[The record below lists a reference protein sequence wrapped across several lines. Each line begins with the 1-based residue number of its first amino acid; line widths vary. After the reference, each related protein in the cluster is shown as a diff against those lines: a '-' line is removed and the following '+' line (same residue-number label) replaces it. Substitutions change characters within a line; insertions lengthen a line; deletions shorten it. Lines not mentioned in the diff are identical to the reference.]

1 MDKNTMILGENQY
14 YSLDC
19 YKTKLNNNVL
29 VVGASGAGK
38 TRSIVTPNILQ
49 ASGSYIISDPKGNL
63 YQKYKDYLEGQGYVV
78 KKLDFT
84 NPLDSARYNF
94 FRYIKDTQDIV
105 KIAHM
110 LIYPTKQCSRHLDPF
125 WDEASQLLVQSL
137 MAYLIECRPREE
149 QNLHMILKLL
159 AKCNVSEQGPE
170 IDNSL
175 DKMMNELLIRD
186 ENSYAA
192 TTYFKF
198 RVAAARTLK
207 SILITINARLGLYD
221 IPEIAYM
228 TSEDEINI
236 RAIGTEKTA
245 LFVVVSDTDRSV
257 DNLVNI
263 FFTQAMNE
271 LCSVA
276 DVMYPHTGLPI
287 PVRFIMDDFATNCK
301 IDEFP
306 RMISSIR
313 SRRISTMVMLQ
324 SEAQLEEGYDRD
336 GKTIIANCDTYVYLG
351 GNDLETAKSIA
362 QRCDL
367 PVKNILNMPIETNW
381 IFRRGQAPINGRNFN
396 LDKFL
401 QEKGL
406 VSPDSVEIIEK

>member
-1 MDKNTMILGENQY
+1 
-14 YSLDC
+14 
-19 YKTKLNNNVL
+19 
-29 VVGASGAGK
+29 
-38 TRSIVTPNILQ
+38 
-49 ASGSYIISDPKGNL
+49 
-63 YQKYKDYLEGQGYVV
+63 
-78 KKLDFT
+78 
-84 NPLDSARYNF
+84 
-94 FRYIKDTQDIV
+94 
-105 KIAHM
+105 
-110 LIYPTKQCSRHLDPF
+110 
-125 WDEASQLLVQSL
+125 
-137 MAYLIECRPREE
+137 
-149 QNLHMILKLL
+149 
-159 AKCNVSEQGPE
+159 
-170 IDNSL
+170 
-175 DKMMNELLIRD
+175 
-186 ENSYAA
+186 
-192 TTYFKF
+192 
-198 RVAAARTLK
+198 
-207 SILITINARLGLYD
+207 
-221 IPEIAYM
+221 
-228 TSEDEINI
+228 
-236 RAIGTEKTA
+236 
-245 LFVVVSDTDRSV
+245 
-257 DNLVNI
+257 
-263 FFTQAMNE
+263 MNE

-276 DVMYPHTGLPI
+276 DIMYPHTGLPI

-381 IFRRGQAPINGRNFN
+381 IFRRGQAPVNGRNFN